1 MCWVAGPRGA
11 PRRSLVPA
19 RPATQSPG
27 PPCTPGGTDS
37 PGWVGGVPA
46 RYASPG
52 WRPRPGFTPG
62 WAQGRLCRGRGLG
75 EPVLRGPGA
84 VWKDPWVKSSF
95 LPPGSSSPLHFGL
108 PSYLLFGVRLSFC
121 GRLWVRPGRRGLTA
135 GARARGPQDP
145 RTATQAP
152 GRGLLLLQAQHPRAP
167 FPIWTRGLRLIPPLA
182 PLAQFR
188 KLLASVPGRFF
199 PGAEGGARRE
209 PWGAVQLP
217 LPSPRPSV
225 LCKSVWDAGA
235 FGNPG
240 PLAPCGRGG
249 PLVGAGTSARLWPRL
264 LFQVR

>member
-199 PGAEGGARRE
+199 PGAGGGPAVSPGVPPSSPFLLRGPVYSASPFGMRE
-209 PWGAVQLP
+209 PLGTPA
-217 LPSPRPSV
+217 PSPPAAAAAPS
-225 LCKSVWDAGA
+225 
-235 FGNPG
+235 
-240 PLAPCGRGG
+240 
-249 PLVGAGTSARLWPRL
+249 
-264 LFQVR
+264 